1 MSVLNDCLKKMV
13 NAEKSG
19 KRQVNIISLYFP
31 HSLSVQAHE
40 KWTFC
45 IQKNGS
51 WKPCDFH
58 LDEMQE
64 ISEIFWLW
72 KLHFAK
78 MKKSISLN
86 FQKYAWFFV
95 RVAGKYL
102 DPFSHHPNFLCRFSS
117 DQFQRSS
124 SSSSERCNNMDT
136 STNSRSS
143 MMPETAKSLLT
154 STEDWTSA
162 VSSHQDSISSSRTSK
177 SSSPKFFHQD
187 NSDTSSS
194 PPTRVFLITRKPE
207 DNKLEERSLVS
218 STETFCKNLK
228 IAFT

>member
-1 MSVLNDCLKKMV
+1 MASENELFFILIECKKFRKDFDSEHCILFIWKSPSSEFKKCL
-13 NAEKSG
+13 
-19 KRQVNIISLYFP
+19 
-31 HSLSVQAHE
+31 
-40 KWTFC
+40 
-45 IQKNGS
+45 
-51 WKPCDFH
+51 
-58 LDEMQE
+58 
-64 ISEIFWLW
+64 
-72 KLHFAK
+72 
-78 MKKSISLN
+78 
-86 FQKYAWFFV
+86 FFV
-95 RVAGKYL
+95 RMAGKKWIFIL
-102 DPFSHHPNFLCRFSS
+102 IFSSPPNFLCRFSS

-194 PPTRVFLITRKPE
+194 PPTRVFLITKKPE

-218 STETFCKNLK
+218 STETFLICKISK
-228 IAFT
+228 